1 MVDQA
6 RADARRL
13 VDTSVARPS
22 GLRQRLRRWRAGEVE
37 LEAAELLTESEDLG
51 ATAIRQCSSGERV
64 TVAGT
69 LRTVTLRPHGGVPA
83 LEAELYDGSATV
95 QLVWLGRRRIA
106 GISPGRSVVVHGRVT
121 DQRRGPTI
129 FNPSYELRA

>member
-6 RADARRL
+6 RADVHRL

-22 GLRQRLRRWRAGEVE
+22 GLRQRLRRWRTGEVE

-51 ATAIRQCSSGERV
+51 ATAIRQCSLGERV

-69 LRTVTLRPHGGVPA
+69 LRTVTLRTHGGVQA

-95 QLVWLGRRRIA
+95 QLIWLGRRRIA

-121 DQRRGPTI
+121 DQRGGPTI